1 MNDKPATRRPSS
13 GIFRQGMDEHTH
25 WFTEDVKVGDFG
37 RVLVGM
43 ANGLGGEVWVGVSP
57 QSEQIQGVRDPET
70 IIDRIYQAAL
80 ASEPPLVI
88 PLPKVV
94 KTPEGI
100 LVKGVVPAGLPHV
113 YSWQGC
119 YLERRENQTVN
130 MAARRLRA
138 LLVERGV
145 VQFEMGVPPNA
156 SLNDLDSQQVT
167 AYLSALN
174 LTGTERYQ
182 EMLLQRGCAIYAEG
196 ELRPTYAA
204 LLLLGRHPQQWLP
217 SASILAARFPGAAIS
232 DQFIKQDIRGTLPEQ
247 IRVAEAFVRDQL
259 RSEVRLVGLTH
270 QETPEYPLEAVREI
284 LVNAVAHR
292 DYNLQGDNIHLYIF
306 TDRLEIHS
314 PGGLPGPVNLENI
327 LVSRFS
333 RNAVIA
339 QVLSDLGF
347 VERLGYGL
355 NRAVTVLRQHGLPDP
370 IFEETGGTFRVTL
383 RNTGPENAQ
392 EPFSR
397 DISSYAG
404 FHLNDRQE
412 TALGFLLKHN
422 RITNRD
428 YQELCPQVSS
438 ETLRRDLAD
447 LVGKGLMIKVGHKKA
462 TYYIL
467 KR

>member
-1 MNDKPATRRPSS
+1 MN
-13 GIFRQGMDEHTH
+13 EHTH
-25 WFTEDVKVGDFG
+25 WFAEDVDVGDLA

-43 ANGLGGEVWVGVSP
+43 ANTSGGEVWVGVAPRSG
-57 QSEQIQGVRDPET
+57 QTLGVQDPAT

-80 ASEPPLVI
+80 MSEPPLVI

-94 KTPEGI
+94 KVPEGT

-113 YSWQGC
+113 YSWQGR
-119 YLERRENQTVN
+119 YLERRVNQTVN
-130 MAARRLRA
+130 LAARRLRA

-145 VQFEMGVPPNA
+145 VQFEMGVPPNG
-156 SLNDLDSQQVT
+156 SLADLDPQHVA

-174 LTGTERYQ
+174 LKGAERTEDV
-182 EMLLQRGCAIYAEG
+182 LLQRGCAIQLER
-196 ELRPTYAA
+196 ELRPTYAS
-204 LLLLGRHPQQWLP
+204 LLLMGRHPQQWLP
-217 SASILAARFPGAAIS
+217 SATILAARFPGAAIS
-232 DQFIKQDIRGTLPEQ
+232 DQFLKQDIRGTLPEQ
-247 IRVAEAFVRDQL
+247 IRAAEAFVRDQL
-259 RSEVRLVGLTH
+259 RSVVRLVGLTR
-270 QETPEYPLEAVREI
+270 QETPEYPLEAIREI

-292 DYNLQGDNIHLYIF
+292 DYNLQGDSIHLYIF
-306 TDRLEIHS
+306 ADRLEIHS

-327 LVSRFS
+327 LVARFS
-333 RNAVIA
+333 RNPVIA

-355 NRAVTVLRQHGLPDP
+355 NRVVTVLRQYGMPDP

-383 RNTGPENAQ
+383 RNTVPVRPQ

-397 DISSYAG
+397 DLSSYAG

-412 TALGFLLKHN
+412 AALGFLLKRN

-428 YQELCPQVSS
+428 FQDLCPQVSS
-438 ETLRRDLAD
+438 ETLRRDLSD
-447 LVGKGLMIKVGHKKA
+447 LVTKGLLIKVGHKKA